1 MGMSAAEI
9 CSEVYGL
16 SGFGRAEAYQNGDID
31 DQLIFFLLRRV
42 ARDIAKYRWQEL
54 VKTGRITITSGET
67 VYNLPNDFR
76 EFIPSSVRTEEDLR
90 PIDFPSNFETWAQI
104 DAKVGITGVQH
115 RLRLQGGSLV
125 TLPSDTETYTIRF
138 EYISNFPVE
147 GYTYATINGELV
159 QSKSPKEKL
168 LFERDEDEW
177 LLDDDLIIKGLK
189 AKWSLEKG
197 LDTLQADAADY
208 QAYLNE
214 LRGTQ
219 AHSQRIMM
227 GGKSP
232 YMPQPPYTNL
242 WK

>member
-1 MGMSAAEI
+1 MDALGI
-9 CSEVYGL
+9 CQEVYGL
-16 SGFGRAEAYQNGDID
+16 SGFGRATAYQNGDID

-54 VKTGRITITSGET
+54 VKTGQITITNNET
-67 VYNLPNDFR
+67 NYNLPNDFR
-76 EFIPSSVRTEEDLR
+76 EFVPNSVRTEGDLR
-90 PIDFPSNFETWAQI
+90 PVDFPTDFETWAQI

-115 RLRLQGGSLV
+115 RLRLQGGLLV
-125 TLPSDTETYTIRF
+125 TLPSDTDSYTIRF

-147 GYTYATINGELV
+147 GYTYAEFDGELV
-159 QSKSPKEKL
+159 QSKSPKEKP
-168 LFERDEDEW
+168 LFERDEDVW

-208 QAYLNE
+208 KAYLLE
-214 LRGTQ
+214 LQGTQ
-219 AHSQRIMM
+219 ANSSRIMM

-232 YMPQPPYTNL
+232 YMPQAPYTNL